1 VTTEEGS
8 NAIVT
13 IHDDIEQFNDRFS
26 TALAEGAFEVIAEM
40 YADDAQFLSAGS
52 PSVRGRDAII
62 RMMKERHAS
71 GPTYLT
77 VESGDVWSSGD
88 LVVDVGTFTIDGKP
102 AIRGREL
109 VVYRRNAHGALE
121 LLIDVPI
128 SDASA

>member
-1 VTTEEGS
+1 
-8 NAIVT
+8 VT
-13 IHDDIEQFNDRFS
+13 IHDEIAQFNARFS
-26 TALAEGAFEVIAEM
+26 TALAEGDFELIAEM

-52 PSVRGRDAII
+52 PSVRGREAIT

-71 GPTYLT
+71 GPTVLT

-88 LVVDVGTFTIDGKP
+88 LVVDVGTFEIDGEP
-102 AIRGREL
+102 SIRGREL
-109 VVYRRNAHGALE
+109 VVYRRNARGALE